1 VRSGF
6 NRRCFST
13 RLKPPRTL
21 ATRKSW
27 REVGGAAVLQ
37 DDSQG
42 NVGMDG
48 ATDQDSD
55 SVEVRAAIAC
65 GLLREAA
72 SAGLPDLRTLN
83 RGKALAVSLT
93 TGVLGW
99 LPFGRGGYRVVAGR
113 TVWRLGA
120 KALDFGITEDG
131 ALGITDDG
139 ELVRMSTWL
148 QLQGQRPVD
157 PRGQG
162 RRFRERLDRAA
173 QSRGCDAAMSVT
185 PVEAFGEPQPET
197 RFNREFRNVFHLDGT
212 GRLVFGYPGATQTA
226 EEWFARCIS
235 GPSLPT

>member
-1 VRSGF
+1 MG
-6 NRRCFST
+6 
-13 RLKPPRTL
+13 
-21 ATRKSW
+21 
-27 REVGGAAVLQ
+27 
-37 DDSQG
+37 
-42 NVGMDG
+42 G

-55 SVEVRAAIAC
+55 SVEGRAAIAC
-65 GLLREAA
+65 GMLREAA
-72 SAGLPDLRTLN
+72 SAVLPDLRALN
-83 RGKALAVSLT
+83 RGKALEVSLT

-99 LPFGRGGYRVVAGR
+99 PPFGRGGYRVVAGR
-113 TVWRLGA
+113 SVWRLGA

-148 QLQGQRPVD
+148 QLQGHRPVD

-162 RRFRERLDRAA
+162 RRFRERLDRTA

-197 RFNREFRNVFHLDGT
+197 RFNREFRNVFYLDGT

-226 EEWFARCIS
+226 EQWFARCLS

>member
-1 VRSGF
+1 
-6 NRRCFST
+6 
-13 RLKPPRTL
+13 
-21 ATRKSW
+21 
-27 REVGGAAVLQ
+27 
-37 DDSQG
+37 
-42 NVGMDG
+42 MDG
-48 ATDQDSD
+48 AADRDFD
-55 SVEVRAAIAC
+55 SVEGRASIAR

-72 SAGLPDLRTLN
+72 SAVLPALPTLN
-83 RGKALAVSLT
+83 RGKALEVSLT
-93 TGVLGW
+93 TGV

-113 TVWRLGA
+113 KVWRLGA

-148 QLQGQRPVD
+148 HLPGQRPVD

-162 RRFRERLDRAA
+162 RRFRERLDRVA

-197 RFNREFRNVFHLDGT
+197 RFNREFRNVFYLDET

>member
-1 VRSGF
+1 MSQHF
-6 NRRCFST
+6 SADDRRGT
-13 RLKPPRTL
+13 
-21 ATRKSW
+21 
-27 REVGGAAVLQ
+27 VGINQ
-37 DDSQG
+37 DGDT
-42 NVGMDG
+42 VG
-48 ATDQDSD
+48 
-55 SVEVRAAIAC
+55 EHAAIARR
-65 GLLREAA
+65 LLRELA
-72 SAGLPDLRTLN
+72 SEALPVLQTKN
-83 RGKALAVSLT
+83 RGRVLEASLKQSPLSRLFRA
-93 TGVLGW
+93 GPRDYLIV
-99 LPFGRGGYRVVAGR
+99 PGR

-162 RRFRERLDRAA
+162 RRFRERLDRTA

>member
-1 VRSGF
+1 MDEQ
-6 NRRCFST
+6 T
-13 RLKPPRTL
+13 
-21 ATRKSW
+21 
-27 REVGGAAVLQ
+27 VGKAG
-37 DDSQG
+37 
-42 NVGMDG
+42 
-48 ATDQDSD
+48 
-55 SVEVRAAIAC
+55 SVDERAAMAR

-72 SAGLPDLRTLN
+72 SAGLPALRTLN
-83 RGKALAVSLT
+83 RGKVLDVSLT
-93 TGVLGW
+93 PGALGW

-148 QLQGQRPVD
+148 QLKGQRPVD

-162 RRFRERLDRAA
+162 RRFRERLDRTA

-185 PVEAFGEPQPET
+185 PVEASGGPQPET
-197 RFNREFRNVFHLDGT
+197 RFNREFRNVFYLDRT
-212 GRLVFGYPGATQTA
+212 GRLVFGYPGAIQTA

-235 GPSLPT
+235 GSAPPS